1 MGVLIVPFLYNQE
14 GGLMRV
20 FKELAIIVGILLFSY
35 VIQQLTKMPVPA
47 PVLGMIILLLSLLL
61 GVVKLEDIELV
72 SRFFLDHLTFLF
84 VPSGVGLMVVWGI
97 IKDQWIIIFLI
108 SLLTTILAMGITG
121 ITVQLIKGNKGGDK

>member
-1 MGVLIVPFLYNQE
+1 
-14 GGLMRV
+14 MRV

-35 VIQQLTKMPVPA
+35 VIQSMTKMPVPA

-61 GVVKLEDIELV
+61 GIVKLEDIELV

-97 IKDQWIIIFLI
+97 IKEQWIIIFLI

-121 ITVQLIKGNKGGDK
+121 VTVQLVKGNKGGDK